1 MVAVVVAVV
10 VVVVVV
16 GVGRVPRHL
25 AVRSVRVGR
34 VSRHIA
40 VQQPL
45 SLFLLLCLLS
55 IVVDATL
62 EVCMSAW
69 GPADTRMRASP
80 YTLWGVSGPYRY
92 AILGQ
97 IMVVTTIMH
106 YYYDD

>member
-10 VVVVVV
+10 VAV
-16 GVGRVPRHL
+16 GVCRVPRHL

-45 SLFLLLCLLS
+45 SLFLLFCLLS

-69 GPADTRMRASP
+69 GQAGKHGSRTRASP
-80 YTLWGVSGPYRY
+80 CTPQGVSGPSWY
-92 AILGQ
+92 AKLGQ
-97 IMVVTTIMH
+97 IVRLSVGLS
-106 YYYDD
+106 

>member
-45 SLFLLLCLLS
+45 SLFCYFACLVLLLTPPLKC
-55 IVVDATL
+55 A
-62 EVCMSAW
+62 CQ
-69 GPADTRMRASP
+69 
-80 YTLWGVSGPYRY
+80 
-92 AILGQ
+92 LGAQQ
-97 IMVVTTIMH
+97 IQE
-106 YYYDD
+106 